1 MAFVGAYAMAL
12 SAGVKTA
19 LPWAQDL
26 SGNSSFFCPYSHA
39 RVPGGTTYTWDT
51 GNNAIVVVASTDTI
65 TPVPAGAM
73 YITATGASS
82 IQLGKSS

>member
-1 MAFVGAYAMAL
+1 MAFVAGYAMSL

-39 RVPGGTTYTWDT
+39 RFPGGTTYTWDV
-51 GNNAIVVVASTDTI
+51 GNAVVLPASTDTI
-65 TPVPAGAM
+65 VPIPAGAM
-73 YITATGASS
+73 FITATGASS
-82 IQLGKSS
+82 AQLGRAK